1 MDTIKIA
8 VVGVGHL
15 GSLHARIYSELDRV
29 KLVGVVD
36 NDFSRAKE
44 IAGKYGCLAFKRLED
59 LPLEIEAASVV
70 VPTDRHYEVA
80 VALMERGCHLLVE
93 KPITDNIITAREL
106 LRLAEKRSLL
116 LQVGHVERFN
126 TGILA
131 LEKIIKEPRFI
142 ECHRNA
148 PFQLRGTEV
157 GVVLDLMI
165 HDLDIILHLVASPVE
180 SLEAV
185 GATVLSQHED
195 IANARIRFKNGC
207 IANITT
213 SRISP
218 ERLRKIRIFQDD
230 AYISLD
236 YMNRT
241 GRIFQKQAGRIVDD
255 PLPIIEGEPLK
266 LELESFLEAVR
277 LGGKPQVPA
286 EDSLEALKVALEVT
300 REVEKCE
307 KKLKKLQEKVAGEYS
322 SGQLLIP
329 TIGNGE

>member
-1 MDTIKIA
+1 MDTVKVA

-15 GSLHARIYSELDRV
+15 GSRHARIYSELDRV
-29 KLVGVVD
+29 ELVGVMD
-36 NDFSRAKE
+36 SDPARAKE
-44 IAGKYGCLAFKRLED
+44 IGREYGCRAFEQMED
-59 LPLEIEAASVV
+59 LPSSVEAVSVV

-80 VALMERGCHLLVE
+80 AALMERGCHLLVE
-93 KPITDNIITAREL
+93 KPITDSITTARDL
-106 LRLAEKRSLL
+106 LRQAEKNNLL

-126 TGILA
+126 PGILS
-131 LEKIIKEPRFI
+131 LEKIIREPRFI

-148 PFQLRGTEV
+148 PFQPRGTEV

-185 GATVLSQHED
+185 GATVLSGHED
-195 IANARIRFKNGC
+195 IANARIKFKSGC

-218 ERLRKIRIFQDD
+218 GRLRKIRIFQDD

-236 YMNRT
+236 YMGRT
-241 GRIFQKQAGRIVDD
+241 GKVFRKIDNRIVAEDLAI
-255 PLPIIEGEPLK
+255 PSGEPLK

-286 EDSLEALKVALEVT
+286 EDSLEALRVAVEVT
-300 REVEKCE
+300 REVEKSE
-307 KKLKKLQEKVAGEYS
+307 KKLKKLQEKATEEWEAA
-322 SGQLLIP
+322 QLMIP
-329 TIGNGE
+329 GMGNGE